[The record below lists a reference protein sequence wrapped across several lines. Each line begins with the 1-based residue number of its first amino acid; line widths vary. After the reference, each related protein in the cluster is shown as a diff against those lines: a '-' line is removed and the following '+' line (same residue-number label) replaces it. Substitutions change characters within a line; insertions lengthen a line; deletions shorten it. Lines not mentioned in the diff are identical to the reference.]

1 MHERLNGTMSEKPT
15 VLIVDDSADIL
26 ALISSLLKSHCRT
39 KTAGNGEEGIAAALA
54 DPVPD
59 LILLDVMMPGITGIE
74 ACRRL
79 KADARTRDIPV
90 IFLTALVE
98 RSDEQ
103 HGFEV
108 GAVDYI
114 TKPISAP
121 ILVARIKTHLALKAA
136 ADFLKDKNAFLE
148 GEVRR
153 RTQEV
158 QVIQDVT
165 IVAMASL
172 AETRSNETGRHLR
185 RTQHYVRALAKK
197 LQTHPK
203 FSAQLDDQSI
213 EILFKSAPL
222 HDIGKVGIPD
232 AILLKAGKLT
242 PAEFEV
248 MKTHTTLGRDAIAA
262 AEDQI
267 DAPNTFLRV
276 AREIAHFHQEKWDGT
291 GYPEGLAGEAI
302 PVAARLMAIAD
313 VYDALISQRVYKAP
327 FTHQKT
333 VAIIRERRGGHF
345 DPDMVDAF
353 LAIEGEFNAIA
364 QRYPDAEMVEAA
376 GIEPASASHPQSGL
390 HA

>member
-1 MHERLNGTMSEKPT
+1 MQDRLNDAVSEKPL
-15 VLIVDDSADIL
+15 VLVVDDSPDIL
-26 ALISSLLKSHCRT
+26 ALIGTLLRTHCRT
-39 KTAGNGEEGIAAALA
+39 RTASSGEEGIEAALA
-54 DPVPD
+54 GPLPD
-59 LILLDVMMPGITGIE
+59 LILLDVMMPGISGIE
-74 ACRRL
+74 ACSRL
-79 KADARTRDIPV
+79 KADARTKDIPV
-90 IFLTALVE
+90 IFLTALAE

-103 HGFEV
+103 RGLEV

-148 GEVRR
+148 GEVAR
-153 RTQEV
+153 RTREV

-185 RTQHYVRALAKK
+185 RTQQYVRALAKK
-197 LQTHPK
+197 LQRDPR
-203 FSAQLDDQSI
+203 FSAQLDDKTI

-232 AILLKAGKLT
+232 AILLKPGKLT

-262 AEDQI
+262 AESQI
-267 DAPNTFLRV
+267 DAPNTFLQS
-276 AREIAHFHQEKWDGT
+276 AREIAHYHQEKWDGT
-291 GYPEGLAGEAI
+291 GYPEGIAGEAI
-302 PVAARLMAIAD
+302 PVSARLMSIAD
-313 VYDALISQRVYKAP
+313 FYDALISPRVYKAP
-327 FTHQKT
+327 FTHADT
-333 VAIIRERRGGHF
+333 VAMIRDLRGSHF
-345 DPDMVDAF
+345 DPAMVDAF

-364 QRYPDAEMVEAA
+364 QRYPDSAVVEAA
-376 GIEPASASHPQSGL
+376 GIAPESSL
-390 HA
+390 

>member
-1 MHERLNGTMSEKPT
+1 MHDRLNGTMSEKPM

-26 ALISSLLKSHCRT
+26 ALIGTLLKAHCRT
-39 KTAGNGEEGIAAALA
+39 RTAGSGEEGIAAALA
-54 DPVPD
+54 GPVPD
-59 LILLDVMMPGITGIE
+59 LILLDVMMPGIDGIE

-79 KADARTRDIPV
+79 KSDARTRDIPV
-90 IFLTALVE
+90 IFLTALAD

-103 HGFEV
+103 RGLEV

-121 ILVARIKTHLALKAA
+121 ILLARIRTHLALKAA
-136 ADFLKDKNAFLE
+136 ADFLKDKNEFLE
-148 GEVRR
+148 EEVVRR
-153 RTQEV
+153 TREV

-197 LQTHPK
+197 LQQHPK
-203 FSAQLDDQSI
+203 FGVHLDDKTI
-213 EILFKSAPL
+213 EILYKSAPL

-232 AILLKAGKLT
+232 AILLKPGKLT
-242 PAEFEV
+242 AAEFEV

-262 AEDQI
+262 AESQI
-267 DAPNTFLRV
+267 DAPNTFLQS
-276 AREIAHFHQEKWDGT
+276 AREIAHYHQEKWDGS

-302 PVAARLMAIAD
+302 PVSARLMAVAD
-313 VYDALISQRVYKAP
+313 FYDALISPRVYKAP
-327 FTHQKT
+327 YSHEQT
-333 VAIIRERRGGHF
+333 VDLIRDLRGTHF

-353 LAIEGEFNAIA
+353 LAIQDEFNAIA
-364 QRYPDAEMVEAA
+364 QRYPDDGMVEAA

>member
-1 MHERLNGTMSEKPT
+1 MQDRLNGAVSEKPM
-15 VLIVDDSADIL
+15 VLVVDDSPDIL
-26 ALISSLLKSHCRT
+26 ALISTLLRTHCRT
-39 KTAGNGEEGIAAALA
+39 KTASSGEEGIEAALA
-54 DPVPD
+54 EPRPD

-79 KADARTRDIPV
+79 KADARTKDVPV
-90 IFLTALVE
+90 IFLTALAE

-103 HGFEV
+103 RGLEV

-121 ILVARIKTHLALKAA
+121 ILMARIKTHLALKAA

-148 GEVRR
+148 DEVAR
-153 RTQEV
+153 RTREV
-158 QVIQDVT
+158 QIIQDVT

-185 RTQHYVRALAKK
+185 RTQQYVRALAKK
-197 LQTHPK
+197 LQQK
-203 FSAQLDDQSI
+203 FSAQLDDKTI

-232 AILLKAGKLT
+232 AILLKPGKLT

-262 AEDQI
+262 AENEI

-276 AREIAHFHQEKWDGT
+276 AREIAHYHQEKWDGT

-302 PVAARLMAIAD
+302 PLSARLMSIAD
-313 VYDALISQRVYKAP
+313 FYDALISPRVYKAP
-327 FTHQKT
+327 FTHEKT
-333 VAIIRERRGGHF
+333 VAMIRELRGVHF
-345 DPDMVDAF
+345 DPDMVDVF
-353 LAIEGEFNAIA
+353 LAIEGDFNAIA
-364 QRYPDAEMVEAA
+364 QRYPDSPVVEAA
-376 GIEPASASHPQSGL
+376 GIKTGFIP
-390 HA
+390 

>member
-1 MHERLNGTMSEKPT
+1 M
-15 VLIVDDSADIL
+15 VLVVDDSADIV
-26 ALISSLLKSHCRT
+26 ALIATLLRTHCRT
-39 KTAGNGEEGIAAALA
+39 KTASNGEEGIEAALA

-79 KADARTRDIPV
+79 KADARTSDIPV
-90 IFLTALVE
+90 IFLTALAE

-103 HGFEV
+103 RGLEV

-148 GEVRR
+148 DEVAR
-153 RTQEV
+153 RTREV
-158 QVIQDVT
+158 QIIQDVT

-185 RTQHYVRALAKK
+185 RTQQYVRALAKK
-197 LQTHPK
+197 LQQQPK
-203 FSAQLDDQSI
+203 FSAQLDDKTI

-232 AILLKAGKLT
+232 AILLKPGKLT

-262 AEDQI
+262 AENQI
-267 DAPNTFLRV
+267 DAPHTFLRV
-276 AREIAHFHQEKWDGT
+276 AREIAHYHQEKWDGT

-302 PVAARLMAIAD
+302 PLSARLMSIAD
-313 VYDALISQRVYKAP
+313 FYDALISPRVYKAP
-327 FTHQKT
+327 FTHEKT
-333 VAIIRERRGGHF
+333 VAMIRELRGWHF

-364 QRYPDAEMVEAA
+364 MRYPDEGMVEAA

>member
-1 MHERLNGTMSEKPT
+1 MRDGSTDAMEGKPL
-15 VLIVDDSADIL
+15 VLIVDDSSDIV
-26 ALISSLLKSHCRT
+26 ALIGSLLRMHCRT
-39 KTAGNGEEGIAAALA
+39 KSAGSGEEGIAAARA
-54 DPVPD
+54 DPLPD

-90 IFLTALVE
+90 IFLTALAE

-103 HGFEV
+103 RGFEA
-108 GAVDYI
+108 GAVDYV

-121 ILVARIKTHLALKAA
+121 ILIARIKTHLALKAA

-148 GEVRR
+148 SEVER
-153 RTQEV
+153 RTREV
-158 QVIQDVT
+158 QIIQDVT

-197 LQTHPK
+197 LQQQPK
-203 FSAQLDDQSI
+203 FSALLDDKTI
-213 EILFKSAPL
+213 EILYKSAPL

-232 AILLKAGKLT
+232 AILLKPGKLT

-262 AEDQI
+262 AESQM
-267 DAPNTFLRV
+267 DAPNTFLQS
-276 AREIAHFHQEKWDGT
+276 AREIAHYHQEKWDGT

-302 PVAARLMAIAD
+302 PVSARLMAVAD
-313 VYDALISQRVYKAP
+313 FYDALISPRVYKAP
-327 FTHQKT
+327 YTHEQT
-333 VAIIRERRGGHF
+333 VAMIRDLRGAHF

-364 QRYPDAEMVEAA
+364 QRYPDVV
-376 GIEPASASHPQSGL
+376 PPNPC
-390 HA
+390 

>member
-1 MHERLNGTMSEKPT
+1 MNHVAAALGGKPL

-26 ALISSLLKSHCRT
+26 ALISTLLQPHCRT
-39 KTAGNGEEGIAAALA
+39 RTAANGEDGIQAALS
-54 DPVPD
+54 DPPPD
-59 LILLDVMMPGITGIE
+59 LILLDIMMPGITGIE

-79 KADARTRDIPV
+79 KAERRTRDIPV
-90 IFLTALVE
+90 IFLTALAE

-103 HGFEV
+103 RGVEI

-121 ILVARIKTHLALKAA
+121 ILIARIRTHLALKAA

-148 GEVRR
+148 SEVAR
-153 RTQEV
+153 RTHEV

-197 LQTHPK
+197 LQQHPK
-203 FSAQLDDQSI
+203 FGAYLDDKAI

-232 AILLKAGKLT
+232 AILLKPGKLT

-262 AEDQI
+262 AERQI
-267 DAPNTFLRV
+267 DAPNTFLRS
-276 AREIAHFHQEKWDGT
+276 AREIAHYHQEKWDGS
-291 GYPEGLAGEAI
+291 GYPEGLAGDAI
-302 PVAARLMAIAD
+302 PVSARLMALAD
-313 VYDALISQRVYKAP
+313 FYDALISPRVYKAP
-327 FTHQKT
+327 YTHQQT
-333 VAIIRERRGGHF
+333 VAMIREQRGLHF
-345 DPDMVDAF
+345 DPDMVDVF
-353 LAIEGEFNAIA
+353 LAIQDEFNAIA
-364 QRYPDAEMVEAA
+364 QRYPDDGMVEAA